1 MIQYLT
7 ERGWGVGREVGGGG
21 SGRVGGGGV
30 GGGVGGGGGGGGG
43 GGRGGRG
50 RRGGEESRE
59 GSAVIA
65 WWIEKR
71 NLGSAFATAGA
82 GTAGAG
88 STGAV
93 CYCCHLQHRYDV
105 VKPAKRIIPC

>member
-1 MIQYLT
+1 MNFVT
-7 ERGWGVGREVGGGG
+7 ANF
-21 SGRVGGGGV
+21 
-30 GGGVGGGGGGGGG
+30 
-43 GGRGGRG
+43 RG
-50 RRGGEESRE
+50 RSPGVLGGC
-59 GSAVIA
+59 AVIA

-105 VKPAKRIIPC
+105 VKPAKRIIPY

>member
-1 MIQYLT
+1 MFENSSNSKSETLKYFNRIENNT
-7 ERGWGVGREVGGGG
+7 
-21 SGRVGGGGV
+21 
-30 GGGVGGGGGGGGG
+30 
-43 GGRGGRG
+43 
-50 RRGGEESRE
+50 
-59 GSAVIA
+59 